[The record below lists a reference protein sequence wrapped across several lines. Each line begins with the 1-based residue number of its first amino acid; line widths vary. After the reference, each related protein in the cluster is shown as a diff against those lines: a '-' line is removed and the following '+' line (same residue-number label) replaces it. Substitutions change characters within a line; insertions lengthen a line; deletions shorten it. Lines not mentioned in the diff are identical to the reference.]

1 MVKRELL
8 QEQLLLSRCLRQWK
22 FYISVSAYTQYLKYW
37 SVFILDPS
45 YVIRNKRKISVYL
58 FLSLQLEIN

>member
-22 FYISVSAYTQYLKYW
+22 FYLSVSAYTQYLKYW

-45 YVIRNKRKISVYL
+45 YDIRNKRKISVYL